1 MLEYAKFFSNVF
13 VEGFNR
19 PDELGALLWGEQVPL
34 TPVKERKWTQYI
46 AVANT
51 LIENDPAMA
60 EHVATQVSLRTEHF
74 YRTMPPA
81 SCTIT
86 APAATSHGPPKPSSK
101 YASSRPHA
109 TCIMFCAAEPE
120 LRSPRT
126 LRSRSASS
134 RRSEPRCRWGG

>member
-81 SCTIT
+81 SFVAVNKKEWQELHTRLNGGVPVLPGAQLPYFFDEAASWC
-86 APAATSHGPPKPSSK
+86 APADEILAKN
-101 YASSRPHA
+101 
-109 TCIMFCAAEPE
+109 
-120 LRSPRT
+120 
-126 LRSRSASS
+126 
-134 RRSEPRCRWGG
+134 